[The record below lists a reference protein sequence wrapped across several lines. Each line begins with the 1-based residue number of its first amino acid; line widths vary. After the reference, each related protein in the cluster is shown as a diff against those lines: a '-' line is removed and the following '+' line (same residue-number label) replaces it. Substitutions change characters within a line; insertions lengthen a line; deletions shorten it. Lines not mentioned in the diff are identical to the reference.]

1 MSKLREAAEKVEMRP
16 GDKLG
21 AITVGLHDDPGIVLL
36 RRIVDS
42 ISIVNKMACW
52 DHFAMFELRDYL
64 CERAALS
71 APAEPQEAAEPVVI
85 AGRYTAYPQR
95 GTPNH
100 CFNAQ
105 VFGPDGL
112 SVATFDSTADPRHAY
127 RYAMALADALNA
139 PAPQPAGGEPQPAAQ
154 QEPVPE
160 GYMLVLVP
168 KESPGGKPD
177 WDECIRQSEVATGLK
192 VDRNTF
198 SIIKREVRRWLAQC
212 HASQP
217 AEEQAGERKPL
228 TEAQIDRH
236 SIAAVD
242 CPPSSTVILV
252 SSLRRLLGITATKGE
267 PT

>member
-139 PAPQPAGGEPQPAAQ
+139 PAPQPAGGEAQPAAHRKQ
-154 QEPVPE
+154 
-160 GYMLVLVP
+160 
-168 KESPGGKPD
+168 
-177 WDECIRQSEVATGLK
+177 
-192 VDRNTF
+192 
-198 SIIKREVRRWLAQC
+198 
-212 HASQP
+212 
-217 AEEQAGERKPL
+217 AEERKPL
-228 TEAQIDRH
+228 TDEQVLPLMKQAGLASKKCDSKPVATIEKTQPKPAQK
-236 SIAAVD
+236 
-242 CPPSSTVILV
+242 
-252 SSLRRLLGITATKGE
+252 KG
-267 PT
+267 PQ